1 MAAAAGAQSMRPKHQ
16 ANPDIA
22 VPGTDLRTIE
32 HISKWP
38 TYYRRL
44 WYSKYR
50 KVGRRYPDNTERF
63 RLWCFLVG
71 NGVRPETASREMSRW
86 FASVLDKAAQRQLV
100 WLATQ
105 CANASSRARLFSRY
119 FYYDMY
125 KHMYCFLNGSPRA
138 VNQHEAPLFL

>member
-1 MAAAAGAQSMRPKHQ
+1 MAAAAGAQTLRPKHQ

-22 VPGTDLRTIE
+22 VPSTDLRTIE

-44 WYSKYR
+44 WYSKFR
-50 KVGRRYPDNTERF
+50 TKGRRYPDNTERF

-71 NGVRPETASREMSRW
+71 NGIRPAEASREMIRW
-86 FASVLDKAAQRQLV
+86 FGSVLDKGAVRQLE
-100 WLATQ
+100 WLSAQ
-105 CANASSRARLFSRY
+105 CDNTLKRANLYSRY

-138 VNQHEAPLFL
+138 VGQHEAPLFL